1 VGRDPHLVGN
11 ATVPELSVDRGTI
24 RDRATSELSHQ
35 GRNLVRPHQIDA
47 FAHGTRGWVQICQTT
62 AANMFEQYA
71 VASLT
76 TVPGISYIAAQVL
89 VAEIGV
95 RHDALPR
102 PGSSGLVGGPV
113 PTQ

>member
-1 VGRDPHLVGN
+1 VGRDRRLIGN
-11 ATVPELSVDRGTI
+11 ATVPELSVDRGTN
-24 RDRATSELSHQ
+24 RDRTTSELSHQ

-47 FAHGTRGWVQICQTT
+47 FAHGIRGWVQICQTA

-76 TVPGISYIAAQVL
+76 TMPGISDIAAQVL

-95 RHDALPR
+95 DMTRFPDR
-102 PGSSGLVGGPV
+102 VI
-113 PTQ
+113 